1 VVHVARPSW
10 AEAGPVPA
18 AARRTAPPRARPPSG
33 RTDPRESEPTQP
45 TQPTQPT
52 EPGDVGL
59 RAVEGVVVETVA
71 DRSRWRADEG
81 VLQRAAA
88 FAATG

>member
-1 VVHVARPSW
+1 MNT
-10 AEAGPVPA
+10 PA
-18 AARRTAPPRARPPSG
+18 QLPKPT
-33 RTDPRESEPTQP
+33 EPTE
-45 TQPTQPT
+45 PT

-71 DRSRWRADEG
+71 DRSRWRADEAA
-81 VLQRAAA
+81 LQQAAD